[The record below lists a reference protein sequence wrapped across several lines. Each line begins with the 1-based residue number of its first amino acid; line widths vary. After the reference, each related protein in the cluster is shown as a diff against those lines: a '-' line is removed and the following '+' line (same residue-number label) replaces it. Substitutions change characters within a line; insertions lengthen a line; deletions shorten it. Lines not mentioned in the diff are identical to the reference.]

1 MIIVDD
7 QLPIV
12 SRILGQVAD
21 VLCVDG
27 RAIDRDLLMRTGAA
41 AIFIRTVTQVSEELL
56 EGTSVRFVASASAGF
71 DHIDDA
77 ARCRPGTTVV
87 HAPGCNAQAVAE
99 YVMTWLTYFGVQ
111 SCETL
116 GVVGFGNVG
125 SLVARLALQSGRRV
139 MVNDPPLAD
148 MGYVFPSVVTHTDLE
163 TLLRNSDVVT
173 LHVPY
178 TESGV
183 HPTKGLIKAL
193 QLDLLSSGAT
203 IINTSRGGIVDEA
216 AVLQNVNSGRLRAVL
231 DVFCGEPDV
240 DADVIR
246 SIPYCTPHIA
256 GYSETAK
263 VRASRMVLK
272 AYRQWS
278 GLEFEIPEQYEL
290 VTRVR
295 RAVDDA
301 SVIIDHPF
309 RDQWLSAPSSDTFA
323 ACRRL
328 TPLRGEHLHPPTW
341 EELHVLRD

>member
-1 MIIVDD
+1 
-7 QLPIV
+7 
-12 SRILGQVAD
+12 
-21 VLCVDG
+21 
-27 RAIDRDLLMRTGAA
+27 
-41 AIFIRTVTQVSEELL
+41 
-56 EGTSVRFVASASAGF
+56 
-71 DHIDDA
+71 
-77 ARCRPGTTVV
+77 
-87 HAPGCNAQAVAE
+87 
-99 YVMTWLTYFGVQ
+99 
-111 SCETL
+111 
-116 GVVGFGNVG
+116 
-125 SLVARLALQSGRRV
+125 
-139 MVNDPPLAD
+139 
-148 MGYVFPSVVTHTDLE
+148 
-163 TLLRNSDVVT
+163 
-173 LHVPY
+173 
-178 TESGV
+178 V
-183 HPTKGLIKAL
+183 HPTKGLIKAP

-216 AVLQNVNSGRLRAVL
+216 AVVQNVNSGRLRAVL

-341 EELHVLRD
+341 EELHVLHD